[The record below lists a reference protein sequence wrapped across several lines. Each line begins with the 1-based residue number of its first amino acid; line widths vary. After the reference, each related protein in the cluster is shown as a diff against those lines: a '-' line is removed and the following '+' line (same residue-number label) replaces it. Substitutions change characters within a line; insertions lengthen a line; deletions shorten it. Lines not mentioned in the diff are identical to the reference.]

1 MTVRPRGDL
10 GHPNFLQMMIIDKK
24 VVLDDSL
31 SIGQQSHTLCH
42 LAWLVGSYDFAQ
54 KMSKKVRQNSS
65 GLPFPFL
72 LNCENQISTKLFGV
86 EKIMSRLG
94 TKILKPSQMY
104 MK

>member
-1 MTVRPRGDL
+1 MTVRSRGEL

-31 SIGQQSHTLCH
+31 SIGQSHTLCH

-72 LNCENQISTKLFGV
+72 LNRENQISTKLFGV

>member
-1 MTVRPRGDL
+1 
-10 GHPNFLQMMIIDKK
+10 MIIDKK

-31 SIGQQSHTLCH
+31 SIGQSHTLCH

-72 LNCENQISTKLFGV
+72 LNCEN
-86 EKIMSRLG
+86 KIGIYLPKYQTFWCRKDYESIRYQNS
-94 TKILKPSQMY
+94 KAKPNVYEMTV
-104 MK
+104 